1 MNVLVV
7 EVDPAAIH
15 TLKVLLKLGHKVMV
29 SKNGADGLT
38 VLAKKPF
45 DLLMV
50 NVDSPGLGGEKAVA
64 VLREKEKT
72 AGKRVLVVGLGE
84 LPHEGGEPGSY
95 GRFDHFLSR
104 PLQQRQLLELM
115 ENLSAPAVPRAEAE
129 ETGEKS
135 PINQQAGLAICDGDE
150 ELFQEIL
157 KVFLVDAPDHI
168 VKLKNAV
175 GAGDAALM
183 QRHAH
188 ALKGASGNICA
199 EPFKEAVMQ
208 VERAAKN
215 GDLEQ
220 GREMFIKVV
229 REYKRLMHYINRLL
243 PPDSPSEDPSD

>member
-1 MNVLVV
+1 MNVLIV

-29 SKNGADGLT
+29 SKNGNDGLT
-38 VLAKKPF
+38 VLSKKPF
-45 DLLMV
+45 DLLMM

-64 VLREKEKT
+64 VLREKEKE
-72 AGKRVLVVGLGE
+72 AGKRLLVIGLGE
-84 LPHEGGEPGSY
+84 LPHAGGDPASY
-95 GRFDHFLSR
+95 GRFDHFLPK
-104 PLQQRQLLELM
+104 PLQQRQLLELI
-115 ENLSAPAVPRAEAE
+115 ERLSAPAAPRAEAE
-129 ETGEKS
+129 GAGEKS
-135 PINQQAGLAICDGDE
+135 PINKPAGLAICDGDE
-150 ELFQEIL
+150 ELFHEIL

-220 GREMFIKVV
+220 RRELFIKVIQ
-229 REYKRLMHYINRLL
+229 EYKRLMNYINRML

>member
-15 TLKVLLKLGHKVMV
+15 TLKLLLKLGHKVMV
-29 SKNGADGLT
+29 SKNGNDGLT
-38 VLAKKPF
+38 VLMKKPF

-64 VLREKEKT
+64 VLRGKEKD
-72 AGKRVLVVGLGE
+72 AGRRLLVVGLGE
-84 LPHEGGEPGSY
+84 LPHEGGDPASY
-95 GRFDHFLSR
+95 GRFDHFLPK

-115 ENLSAPAVPRAEAE
+115 ESLSAPAAPRVEPE
-129 ETGEKS
+129 GPGEKC
-135 PINQQAGLAICDGDE
+135 PINKEAGLAICDGDE

-157 KVFLVDAPDHI
+157 KVYLIDAPDHI

-175 GAGDAALM
+175 EAGDAALM

-199 EPFKEAVMQ
+199 EPFKDAVMQ

-215 GDLEQ
+215 GEQ
-220 GREMFIKVV
+220 EQARELFIKAVQ
-229 REYKRLMHYINRLL
+229 EYKRLMNHIKTLL
-243 PPDSPSEDPSD
+243 PPDRPAEDSSD